1 MKSREGVPEKVC
13 WIQITGERMLGL
25 TLCLIVAVI
34 VVDTE
39 GAFRAER
46 VAQIAEQRFSLNP
59 EDVLEN
65 ILIARVYTH
74 GTSSQDTG
82 YSCIYTVIRFLQKT
96 KFQSFNI

>member
-1 MKSREGVPEKVC
+1 MVMRLKS
-13 WIQITGERMLGL
+13 IQFTRLAL
-25 TLCLIVAVI
+25 VAVI

-74 GTSSQDTG
+74 GKCDAISGTT
-82 YSCIYTVIRFLQKT
+82 TRT
-96 KFQSFNI
+96 